1 MTRTDVMASSRPQ
14 TAGAAPMRRGSTGM
28 RRLSL
33 LPVVLLAV
41 MALVGPGTALAA
53 TETSSKSG
61 YGTQPTTPTTPS
73 TGTSPS
79 KESSSP
85 KTSTTPSKETEP
97 TTTSAPSTAESEK
110 TGTLPFTGFDL
121 RWSVGIGLLLMGAG
135 LSIVVVQRRQRREH

>member
-1 MTRTDVMASSRPQ
+1 
-14 TAGAAPMRRGSTGM
+14 M

-61 YGTQPTTPTTPS
+61 YATQPTTPS

-85 KTSTTPSKETEP
+85 KTSTPSKETEP
-97 TTTSAPSTAESEK
+97 STTTAAPTSESEK